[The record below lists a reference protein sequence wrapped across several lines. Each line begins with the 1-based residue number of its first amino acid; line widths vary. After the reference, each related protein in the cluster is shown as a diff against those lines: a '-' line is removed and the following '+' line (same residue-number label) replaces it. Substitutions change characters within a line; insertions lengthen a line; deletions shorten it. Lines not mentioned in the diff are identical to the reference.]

1 MENVCDVWYCTCT
14 SHPFPHRWEWILSTS
29 IHYIHEQLAASQQG
43 ALGVQKLSHTERT
56 LTMVGVEDGVSPSA
70 SH

>member
-1 MENVCDVWYCTCT
+1 MVLYLYKPSISSQMGMDFKHT
-14 SHPFPHRWEWILSTS
+14 R

-43 ALGVQKLSHTERT
+43 ALGGQKLSHTERT